1 MKEKWEV
8 VENYFSSY
16 VCDVCVEWVVCIFII
31 SKFNLF
37 FPFLS
42 FSNGVIF

>member
-16 VCDVCVEWVVCIFII
+16 VCDVCVLSGWYVFLLFQE
-31 SKFNLF
+31 FNLF
-37 FPFLS
+37 FLS